1 MGINLLFCFQGKTSS
16 EWTWNRLS
24 AMNPAELHW
33 NSGTASYCK
42 YWILNFKCSLM
53 YHFLHTYSWGRYLHN
68 YDLVLC
74 VKMGYQ
80 AICTHFTHKS
90 MFCFFFF
97 IQKCKYDYTDKKRTK
112 INNHTHTKNPLKMFV
127 YLESSLHYFS
137 LFASTFFSLHLSP
150 TVSRMQFQ
158 HWLFLSGLK
167 HLNTNYLHS
176 KPWSLFSRPQ
186 KCQERQNF
194 LSFIFTHM
202 H

>member
-1 MGINLLFCFQGKTSS
+1 MFTNVSFSSYLFLGQIFAQLWLGTMCENGIPS
-16 EWTWNRLS
+16 
-24 AMNPAELHW
+24 H
-33 NSGTASYCK
+33 
-42 YWILNFKCSLM
+42 
-53 YHFLHTYSWGRYLHN
+53 LHTLHTQIH
-68 YDLVLC
+68 V
-74 VKMGYQ
+74 
-80 AICTHFTHKS
+80 
-90 MFCFFFF
+90 FFFF
-97 IQKCKYDYTDKKRTK
+97 SYRNVNMIILIKKGQKSTTTHKK
-112 INNHTHTKNPLKMFV
+112 KNPLKMFV